1 MFQLKKNFLFNIISL
16 FVNIALGFYYTPYL
30 LNSLGIIAYGIV
42 PLAIIISQYISI
54 LTTSL
59 TGSLTRF
66 YAVEIQ
72 KRDFEKAS
80 YYLSSSFFVI
90 LVIIISTIPLFSIII
105 VNIDKIFNIP
115 YVFLYSAKLLFIFT
129 LLSFYF
135 SLISSFLNIFLYAN
149 NRLDLLNL
157 VNIIRTVFKV
167 IFNILFFEFIS
178 KDIKFIG
185 VSNLISEVI
194 VFFFSIYLFRNF
206 NLNEVKIKFK
216 YFNKIALIS
225 IGTMTIWVIIH
236 QIGDLAIYKINL
248 FFVNRFWSTTESGV
262 LGAITDFGYYL
273 LIIISVLGSLFGPII
288 LIAFSKNDHEKV
300 KKIVLNN
307 SLIIGLIS
315 TILVSLII
323 CFSEEFLSLWLGKNY
338 VKYSDW
344 LILKLIDLPF
354 YASAGMFSF
363 VYRTWNKVIIPALIT
378 LTIGAINV
386 LGIYIVCKISN
397 NEINYINY
405 ILIFSAFC
413 SFLQTY
419 VLGGIM
425 VKHIYVD
432 LSSKLLLMIPVKI
445 MILFS
450 IIFVTSKL
458 IKNFFI
464 IEKWYQL
471 FFCFSII
478 GFFVL
483 IISFYFILS
492 ENSKKYIESEL
503 FRKDNN

>member
-1 MFQLKKNFLFNIISL
+1 MFQLKKNLFFNIISL
-16 FVNIALGFYYTPYL
+16 IVNIALGFYYTPYL
-30 LNSLGIIAYGIV
+30 VSSLGIIAYGIV

-72 KRDFEKAS
+72 NRDFEKAS
-80 YYLSSSFFVI
+80 NYLSSSLFVI
-90 LVIIISTIPLFSIII
+90 LGIIILTIPLFIVIIYYF
-105 VNIDKIFNIP
+105 DKIFNIP
-115 YVFLYSAKLLFIFT
+115 NIFLNSAKLLFIYT

-135 SLISSFLNIFLYAN
+135 SLISSFFNIFLYAN

-167 IFNILFFEFIS
+167 ALNILFFESIS

-185 VSNLISEVI
+185 ISNLISEVI
-194 VFFFSIYLFRNF
+194 VFFLSIYLFRNF
-206 NLNEVKIKFK
+206 NFNEVKIKFK
-216 YFNKIALIS
+216 YFNKISLIS

-236 QIGDLAIYKINL
+236 QLGDLAIYKINV

-273 LIIISVLGSLFGPII
+273 LIIISVIGSLFGPII

-323 CFSEEFLSLWLGKNY
+323 CFSKEFLFLWLGKEY

-354 YASAGMFSF
+354 YATAGMFSF

-378 LTIGAINV
+378 IAIGAINV
-386 LGIYIVCKISN
+386 LGIYMVCILSN
-397 NEINYINY
+397 KEIIYINY

-413 SFLQTY
+413 SFFQTY

-425 VKHIYVD
+425 LKHIYVD
-432 LSSKLLLMIPVKI
+432 ISKKAIFLIPVKI
-445 MILFS
+445 VVLFF
-450 IIFVTSKL
+450 IIFYTSKL
-458 IKNFFI
+458 IKYLYT

-478 GFFVL
+478 GLFAL

-492 ENSKKYIESEL
+492 NSSKKYIKSEL
-503 FRKDNN
+503 LKKK